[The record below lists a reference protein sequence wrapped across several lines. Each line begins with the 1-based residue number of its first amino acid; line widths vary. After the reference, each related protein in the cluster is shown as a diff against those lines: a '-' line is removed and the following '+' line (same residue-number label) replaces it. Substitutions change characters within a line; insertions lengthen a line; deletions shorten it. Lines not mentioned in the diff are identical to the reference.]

1 MWGIPYRSRARGRP
15 GLRRIRLMSNE
26 FPLFALSD
34 EHQAIREAVRDLCAA
49 KVAPYAA
56 EVDEEARYPEEAA
69 KALQQAD
76 FHAPHVPEEYGG
88 AGADA
93 LATVLV
99 IEEIARVDMSAS
111 LIPAVNKLGSMPVI
125 LGGSEELKKKYLS
138 RLASGDG
145 GFSYCLSEPEAGSD
159 AVAMKTRAVR
169 DGDDWV
175 LNGVKRWITNAGVSE
190 FYTVMAV
197 TDPEKRSRGI
207 SAFVVEKGDEG
218 VTFGAKEKKLGIKG
232 SPTREVYLDNV
243 RIPGDR
249 MIGAEG
255 TGFETAMNTLDH
267 TRITI
272 AAQAVGVAQG
282 ALDFA
287 LGYAKERQQFG
298 HAIAEFQGLQ
308 FLLADMGM
316 KVEAARQLTYAA
328 AGRSER
334 GDPDLTFFGA
344 AAKCF
349 ASDVAMEVTTNAVQV
364 LGGYGYTRDYPVERM
379 MRDAKITQIYEGTNQ
394 VQRIVIARQLLAG
407 VQSEL

>member
-1 MWGIPYRSRARGRP
+1 
-15 GLRRIRLMSNE
+15 MSND
-26 FPLFALSD
+26 FPLFGLSE
-34 EHQAIREAVRDLCAA
+34 EHRAIREAVRDLCEA

-56 EVDEEARYPEEAA
+56 EVDEESRYPEEAA
-69 KALQQAD
+69 QALQQAD

-99 IEEIARVDMSAS
+99 IEEIARVCMSSS
-111 LIPAVNKLGSMPVI
+111 LVPAVNKLGSLPVV
-125 LGGSEELKKKYLS
+125 LSGSEELKKHYLS
-138 RLASGDG
+138 RLAAGEG

-175 LNGVKRWITNAGVSE
+175 LDGVKRWITNAGVSE
-190 FYTVMAV
+190 YYTVMAV
-197 TDPEKRSRGI
+197 TDPEKGSRGI
-207 SAFVVEKGDEG
+207 SAFVVEKTDEG

-232 SPTREVYLDNV
+232 SPTREVYLDHV
-243 RIPGDR
+243 RIPSDR
-249 MIGAEG
+249 MIGEEG
-255 TGFETAMNTLDH
+255 TGFETAMETLDH
-267 TRITI
+267 TRVTI

-287 LGYAKERQQFG
+287 LGYARERQQFG
-298 HAIAEFQGLQ
+298 RAIGEFQGLQ

-334 GDPDLTFFGA
+334 GDADLTFFGA

-394 VQRIVIARQLLAG
+394 VQRIVMARQLLAG